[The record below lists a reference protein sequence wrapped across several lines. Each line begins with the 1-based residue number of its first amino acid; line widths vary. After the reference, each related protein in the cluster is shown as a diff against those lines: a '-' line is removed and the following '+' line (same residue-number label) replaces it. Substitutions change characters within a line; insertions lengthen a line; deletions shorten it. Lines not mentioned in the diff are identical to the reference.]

1 MTTNRRRRCST
12 RPAACWTTRSRLRR
26 RIHRH
31 PEIGLT
37 LPRTQQTVLEAL
49 DGLGL
54 KTRTG
59 QKTTSVVATLEG
71 GRPGPTMLLRAD
83 MDALPLQE
91 DTGLPFASEVD
102 GAMHACGHDTHVAML
117 VERRTACSSRGAA
130 TLPGRVVFMFQ
141 PGEEGYHGA
150 RVMIEEGLL
159 EGDDQARR
167 RVRAA
172 RGRPASGRR
181 DRHPRRRRCCASGD
195 TFQILV
201 RGDGGHA
208 SAPHDCLD
216 PIPIACEIVQAFQT
230 LVTRRV
236 NAFDP
241 AVVTVAKIEAGTTRN
256 IIPETAS
263 LLGTIR
269 TVSERTRN
277 NVLEGVKRVAEG
289 VAAAHGAKVEVN
301 LIRGYPVTVNHDA
314 FADRVVRV
322 ATELLGA
329 EHVQT
334 MATPDHGQRGLLL
347 RAPARDRRLRLPRH
361 QARRGPRAAEPL
373 QPHDRQRVRAPQRRR
388 HARRRRARFPR
399 RWGAPKW
406 PPIPPR
412 AFVAPRRSRGAPHHV
427 PRLTPPRGSR

>member
-1 MTTNRRRRCST
+1 
-12 RPAACWTTRSRLRR
+12 
-26 RIHRH
+26 
-31 PEIGLT
+31 
-37 LPRTQQTVLEAL
+37 
-49 DGLGL
+49 
-54 KTRTG
+54 
-59 QKTTSVVATLEG
+59 
-71 GRPGPTMLLRAD
+71 MLLRAD
-83 MDALPLQE
+83 MDALPLKE
-91 DTGLPFASEVD
+91 DTGLSFASEVD

-117 VERRTACSSRGAA
+117 VGAARMLAARRA

-150 RVMIEEGLL
+150 KVMIEEGLL
-159 EGDDQARR
+159 EESKPD
-167 RVRAA
+167 AA
-172 RGRPASGRR
+172 FGLHVGA
-181 DRHPRRRRCCASGD
+181 RHPAGVIATRGGAMLASGD

-269 TVSERTRN
+269 TVSEKTRN

-322 ATELLGA
+322 ATELLGP
-329 EHVQT
+329 EHVQA
-334 MATPDHGQRGLLL
+334 MATPIMGSEDFSYVL
-347 RAPARDRRLRLPRH
+347 
-361 QARRGPRAAEPL
+361 
-373 QPHDRQRVRAPQRRR
+373 QRVTGAFAFLGTKPVEGPAPPNHSNRMIVNESALPSGIAM
-388 HARRRRARFPR
+388 HVAVALDFLNGGARN
-399 RWGAPKW
+399 G
-406 PPIPPR
+406 PPYPPG
-412 AFVAPRRSRGAPHHV
+412 RS
-427 PRLTPPRGSR
+427 

>member
-1 MTTNRRRRCST
+1 
-12 RPAACWTTRSRLRR
+12 
-26 RIHRH
+26 
-31 PEIGLT
+31 
-37 LPRTQQTVLEAL
+37 
-49 DGLGL
+49 
-54 KTRTG
+54 
-59 QKTTSVVATLEG
+59 
-71 GRPGPTMLLRAD
+71 ML
-83 MDALPLQE
+83 
-91 DTGLPFASEVD
+91 
-102 GAMHACGHDTHVAML
+102 
-117 VERRTACSSRGAA
+117 
-130 TLPGRVVFMFQ
+130 
-141 PGEEGYHGA
+141 
-150 RVMIEEGLL
+150 
-159 EGDDQARR
+159 
-167 RVRAA
+167 
-172 RGRPASGRR
+172 
-181 DRHPRRRRCCASGD
+181 ASGD

-269 TVSERTRN
+269 TVSEKTRN

-322 ATELLGA
+322 ATELLGP

-334 MATPDHGQRGLLL
+334 MATPIMGSEDFSYVLQRVTGAFAFLGTKPAEGP
-347 RAPARDRRLRLPRH
+347 APPNHSNRMIVNESALPSGIAMH
-361 QARRGPRAAEPL
+361 VAVALDFLNGGPRN
-373 QPHDRQRVRAPQRRR
+373 
-388 HARRRRARFPR
+388 
-399 RWGAPKW
+399 G
-406 PPIPPR
+406 PPYPPG
-412 AFVAPRRSRGAPHHV
+412 RS
-427 PRLTPPRGSR
+427 

>member
-1 MTTNRRRRCST
+1 MTTT
-12 RPAACWTTRSRLRR
+12 HTTLLDEARALLDDTVALRR

-49 DGLGL
+49 EGLGL

-59 QKTTSVVATLEG
+59 QKTTSVVATLDG

-83 MDALPLQE
+83 MDALPLKE

-117 VERRTACSSRGAA
+117 VGAARMLVARRA

-150 RVMIEEGLL
+150 KVMIEEGLL
-159 EGDDQARR
+159 EESKPDAAFGLHVGARHQAG
-167 RVRAA
+167 VIAT
-172 RGRPASGRR
+172 RGGAML
-181 DRHPRRRRCCASGD
+181 ASGD

-269 TVSERTRN
+269 TVSEKTRN

-322 ATELLGA
+322 ATELLGP

-334 MATPDHGQRGLLL
+334 MATPIMGSEDFSYVL
-347 RAPARDRRLRLPRH
+347 
-361 QARRGPRAAEPL
+361 
-373 QPHDRQRVRAPQRRR
+373 QRVTGAFAFLGTKPAEGPAPPNHSNRMIVNESALPSGIAM
-388 HARRRRARFPR
+388 H
-399 RWGAPKW
+399 
-406 PPIPPR
+406 
-412 AFVAPRRSRGAPHHV
+412 VAVALDFLNGR
-427 PRLTPPRGSR
+427 

>member
-1 MTTNRRRRCST
+1 MATTVQASLLDEARGLLDDVIG
-12 RPAACWTTRSRLRR
+12 LRR

-37 LPRTQQTVLEAL
+37 LPRTQQAVLEAL

-54 KTRTG
+54 EIRTG

-71 GRPGPTMLLRAD
+71 GRPGRTMLLRAD
-83 MDALPLQE
+83 MDALPLKE

-102 GAMHACGHDTHVAML
+102 GAMHACGHDAHVAML
-117 VERRTACSSRGAA
+117 VGAARILASRRA

-159 EGDDQARR
+159 DGERKPDAAFGLHAGARLPAG
-167 RVRAA
+167 VIGTRAGA
-172 RGRPASGRR
+172 LL
-181 DRHPRRRRCCASGD
+181 ASGD

-269 TVSERTRN
+269 TVSEKTRTS
-277 NVLEGVKRVAEG
+277 VLDGVTRVAEG
-289 VAAAHGAKVEVN
+289 VAAAHGARAEVT
-301 LIRGYPVTVNHDA
+301 LIRGYPVTVNDDG
-314 FADRVVRV
+314 FAARVVRV
-322 ATELLGA
+322 ATGLLGP
-329 EHVQT
+329 ERVQT
-334 MATPDHGQRGLLL
+334 MATPIMGSEDFSYVL
-347 RAPARDRRLRLPRH
+347 RRVTGAFAFLGTRPAEGPAPPNHSNRMLVNEDALP
-361 QARRGPRAAEPL
+361 AG
-373 QPHDRQRVRAPQRRR
+373 
-388 HARRRRARFPR
+388 
-399 RWGAPKW
+399 
-406 PPIPPR
+406 
-412 AFVAPRRSRGAPHHV
+412 VAMHV
-427 PRLTPPRGSR
+427 AVALDFLNGH